1 MSEKSG
7 SAPAFLPIEDYAV
20 IGNCRT
26 AALVGTNGSIDW
38 LCLPRFDSPS
48 VFGRLLDH
56 AQGGHF
62 RIGPS
67 LPRHEG
73 YTVRRRYVGDTVLLE
88 TTFITETGRLRLIDL
103 MPVTHEQR
111 KRNRPWPQ
119 HQILRCLECVEGEVE
134 VEARFDP
141 RLSYGRL
148 TPTIEEHGKLGLW
161 CQGDAH
167 MLALLSDFALATPSG
182 EPGAHGT
189 ETLRQG
195 EHRHFSLIYAGN
207 EPAVLLPL
215 DTCERLVRDSAE
227 WWEEWSSQLEY
238 EGPYREQL
246 IRSALTLKLLTYA
259 PSGAIVAAVTTS
271 LPETIGGERNWDYRF
286 CWLRDASWTLRALHD
301 AGFRDEGRAFFDWVL
316 YVTKLTA
323 PRIRPL
329 YDVLGGTRLIERSL
343 GHLGGYRDSRPV
355 RIGNKASGQLQ
366 LDVYGE
372 VVATAH
378 NALHRGDRW
387 DEAELDFLVGLGR
400 AVCDLWEQPDH
411 GLWEIRHES
420 RHHTHSIV
428 MCWSALDRII
438 RLHESGTVR
447 APVERFREVRD
458 QIRARIERDAFDP
471 RTGAYFGTLEDK
483 LLDSA
488 LLLLAEAG
496 YIGAMDERY
505 KATAEMILERLDAG
519 DGLLYRY
526 AHDFDDLPGA
536 EGTFIL
542 CAFWAVEA
550 LALVG
555 DLEAARARFDRL
567 LEHANDVGLYAE
579 EIHPRTH
586 AFLGNFPQAFTHI
599 GLINAA
605 LTLRAAEASEAEA
618 RARAATDRQT
628 VRNP

>member
-1 MSEKSG
+1 MSETRG
-7 SAPAFLPIEDYAV
+7 AEPAFLPIEDYAV

-26 AALVGTNGSIDW
+26 AALVGANGSIDW
-38 LCLPRFDSPS
+38 LCFPRFDSPS
-48 VFGRLLDH
+48 VFGRLLDPD
-56 AQGGHF
+56 QGGHF
-62 RIGPS
+62 RIGPPS
-67 LPRHEG
+67 SRPDG
-73 YTVRRRYVGDTVLLE
+73 YTVERRYVGDTVLLE
-88 TTFITETGRLRLIDL
+88 TTFITDSGRLRLLDL
-103 MPVTHEQR
+103 MPVTSEAR

-119 HQILRCLECVEGEVE
+119 HQILRCLECTEGEVQ

-141 RLSYGRL
+141 RFDYGRV
-148 TPTIEEHGKLGLW
+148 TPGIENHGKLGLW

-167 MLALLSDFALATPSG
+167 MLALLSDFPFTATPG
-182 EPGAHGT
+182 QPGVRGA

-215 DTCERLVRDSAE
+215 DACEHLVRESTE

-238 EGPYREQL
+238 EGRYRDQL
-246 IRSALTLKLLTYA
+246 IRSSLTLKLLTYA

-323 PRIRPL
+323 PRLRPL
-329 YDVLGGTRLIERSL
+329 YDVLGGTRLFERSL
-343 GHLGGYRDSRPV
+343 DHLRGYRDSRPV
-355 RIGNKASGQLQ
+355 RVGNKASGQLQ

-387 DEAELDFLVGLGR
+387 DDAELEFLVGLGR
-400 AVCDLWEQPDH
+400 AVCDVWEEPDH
-411 GLWEIRHES
+411 GIWEIRHEA
-420 RHHTHSIV
+420 RHHTYSIV

-438 RLHESGTVR
+438 RLHEAGTVH

-458 QIRARIERDAFDP
+458 QIRARIDRDAFDV
-471 RTGAYFGTLEDK
+471 RSGAYYGTFGSS

-505 KATAEMILERLDAG
+505 EATAGLILKHLDAG

-526 AHDFDDLPGA
+526 AHDFDDLPGS

-550 LALVG
+550 LALLG
-555 DLEAARARFDRL
+555 DVEEARARFDRL

-618 RARAATDRQT
+618 RARAQGAAGLGR
-628 VRNP
+628 

>member
-1 MSEKSG
+1 MSETRG
-7 SAPAFLPIEDYAV
+7 AEPPFLPIEDYAV

-26 AALVGTNGSIDW
+26 AALVGANGSIDW
-38 LCLPRFDSPS
+38 LCFPRFDSPS
-48 VFGRLLDH
+48 VFGRLLDPD
-56 AQGGHF
+56 QGGHF
-62 RIGPS
+62 RIGPPLS
-67 LPRHEG
+67 RPDG
-73 YTVRRRYVGDTVLLE
+73 YTVERRYVGDTVLLE
-88 TTFITETGRLRLIDL
+88 TTFITDSGRLRLLDL
-103 MPVTHEQR
+103 MPVTSEAR

-119 HQILRCLECVEGEVE
+119 HQILRCLECTEGEVE

-141 RLSYGRL
+141 RFDYGRV
-148 TPTIEEHGKLGLW
+148 TPGIEDHGRLGLW

-167 MLALLSDFALATPSG
+167 MLALLSDFPFTAM
-182 EPGAHGT
+182 PGQPGVRGA

-215 DTCERLVRDSAE
+215 DACERLVRESTE

-238 EGPYREQL
+238 EGRYRDQL
-246 IRSALTLKLLTYA
+246 IRSSLTLKLLTYA

-329 YDVLGGTRLIERSL
+329 YDVLGGTRLFERSL
-343 GHLGGYRDSRPV
+343 DHLRGYRDSRPV
-355 RIGNKASGQLQ
+355 RVGNKASGQLQ

-378 NALHRGDRW
+378 NALHRGDQW
-387 DEAELDFLVGLGR
+387 DDAELEFLVGLGR
-400 AVCDLWEQPDH
+400 AVCDIWEEPDH
-411 GLWEIRHES
+411 GIWEIRHEA
-420 RHHTHSIV
+420 RHHTYSIV

-438 RLHESGTVR
+438 RLHEAGTVH

-458 QIRARIERDAFDP
+458 QIRARIDRDAFDP
-471 RTGAYFGTLEDK
+471 RSGAYYGTFRSS

-505 KATAEMILERLDAG
+505 EATAGLILKHLDAG

-526 AHDFDDLPGA
+526 AHDFDDLPGS

-550 LALVG
+550 LALLG
-555 DLEAARARFDRL
+555 DLEEARARFDRL

-618 RARAATDRQT
+618 RARTQGAAGMGR
-628 VRNP
+628 